1 MAYTQLDIA
10 PTISRMLH
18 FEIPD
23 HDGEE
28 ISEILAYSSE
38 RAIDQIALVVIDGI
52 GVTLYDTL
60 KGDLSELPRLA
71 ADGLFFEIESLPPRI
86 TTPNIAT
93 ILSGY
98 TPEHHQVCEPEDT
111 FYTPVKMVL
120 ERASDNGVKSGIVIE
135 VLGAKAMQNRVDVAI
150 GVENTRGIIDYDR
163 RIVDLAL
170 KAFTLEALQLLTIH
184 LRAIDNCVHHFA
196 QSWDDVVF
204 AAQTIDKNVE
214 RFISGLRKPTLLM
227 ITSDHPIHVDKWTY
241 LEGGNTHVPLI
252 VDCVDASSRERMV

>member
-1 MAYTQLDIA
+1 
-10 PTISRMLH
+10 MLH

-23 HDGEE
+23 HDGAE

-38 RAIDQIALVVIDGI
+38 RPINQIALVIIDGI
-52 GVTLYDTL
+52 GVTLYNKL

-71 ADGLFFEIESLPPRI
+71 TDGLFFEIESLPPRI

-111 FYTPVKMVL
+111 FYTPVKMLL
-120 ERASDNGVKSGIVIE
+120 ERASDNGIKSGIVIE
-135 VLGAKAMQNRVDVAI
+135 VLGAKAMLNRVDLAI
-150 GVENTRGIIDYDR
+150 GVENTEGIIDYDR
-163 RIVDLAL
+163 RTVDLAL
-170 KAFTLEALQLLTIH
+170 KAFTQEELQLLTIH
-184 LRAIDNCVHHFA
+184 LRTIDNCVHHFA

-204 AAQTIDKNVE
+204 AAQIIDKNVG
-214 RFISGLRKPTLLM
+214 RFVSGLCKPTLLM

-252 VDCVDASSRERMV
+252 VDYVGVEP